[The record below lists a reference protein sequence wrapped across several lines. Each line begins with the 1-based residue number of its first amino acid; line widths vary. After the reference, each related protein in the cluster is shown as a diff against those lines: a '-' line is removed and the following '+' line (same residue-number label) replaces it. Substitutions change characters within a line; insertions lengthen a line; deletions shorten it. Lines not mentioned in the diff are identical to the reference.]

1 MSSIASWM
9 PHKRRQTEKVLGTAA
24 SIHDYTTLLT
34 KGQKFWQEE
43 PAVVPIVHR
52 DEVVT
57 GALIA
62 RGRFRKTYEVSAI
75 VLNEGLIEQDM
86 LDTSE
91 SSNYVHVNEARDSLV
106 DIVRNKRKTLV
117 MKRIKKRLLSNPKNF
132 TAAMADIMLEAK
144 YLSRLNH
151 PNILKLRGEAPAT
164 ALWGGQHDSYFVLTD
179 KVEQTL
185 DVAIHE
191 TWAKKANKSTVDKS
205 ITSKTGLA
213 LQLARALEYLHAK
226 RIIYRNL
233 RPQNIGLLKVHPK
246 EESIVQLFDF
256 GTARELPPSI
266 GLGAENEVF
275 NMTQAVGTTFKY
287 RAVEVTLGPH
297 YNCKADVYSWAMV
310 VYEMLTGLE
319 PFWDLSKKNFVE
331 RVINGKERPSMESFS
346 AGGELKSI
354 IESAWKDDF
363 FHRPTMS
370 KVCVLVETVLLD
382 MKGDGS
388 EQSSPTLYSSD
399 EQF

>member
-1 MSSIASWM
+1 MGGELEYVNFYLCDD
-9 PHKRRQTEKVLGTAA
+9 PT
-24 SIHDYTTLLT
+24 
-34 KGQKFWQEE
+34 
-43 PAVVPIVHR
+43 
-52 DEVVT
+52 
-57 GALIA
+57 
-62 RGRFRKTYEVSAI
+62 VS
-75 VLNEGLIEQDM
+75 
-86 LDTSE
+86 
-91 SSNYVHVNEARDSLV
+91 
-106 DIVRNKRKTLV
+106 
-117 MKRIKKRLLSNPKNF
+117 
-132 TAAMADIMLEAK
+132 
-144 YLSRLNH
+144 
-151 PNILKLRGEAPAT
+151 
-164 ALWGGQHDSYFVLTD
+164 
-179 KVEQTL
+179 
-185 DVAIHE
+185 
-191 TWAKKANKSTVDKS
+191 
-205 ITSKTGLA
+205 GLA

-233 RPQNIGLLKVHPK
+233 RPQNVGLLKVHSK

-363 FHRPTMS
+363 FHRHTMS
-370 KVCVLVETVLLD
+370 KVCVLVDSVLFA

-388 EQSSPTLYSSD
+388 EQSSPTLYS
-399 EQF
+399 